1 MDNPSYFQSQC
12 SGTHPNAVVQE
23 EPFGDD
29 QDLYA
34 AFKVDDTEALK
45 NLDENF
51 NELSSRLVQSSA
63 EPPSVK
69 LMKKCSL
76 RRLLSQKT
84 TQLPFAKSWT
94 TPAHSGTI
102 LQKFAKNSIKKN
114 VKLID

>member
-12 SGTHPNAVVQE
+12 SGTHPNAVLVQE

-94 TPAHSGTI
+94 TPEHGGTM
-102 LQKFAKNSIKKN
+102 LLNSPKIQLKICE
-114 VKLID
+114 ID

>member
-12 SGTHPNAVVQE
+12 SGTHPNAVLVQE

-34 AFKVDDTEALK
+34 TFKVDDTEALK

-94 TPAHSGTI
+94 TPEHSGTI
-102 LQKFAKNSIKKN
+102 LLNLPKIQLKICE
-114 VKLID
+114 ID

>member
-1 MDNPSYFQSQC
+1 MDNPSYFQSQS
-12 SGTHPNAVVQE
+12 SGTRPNAVVQE

-51 NELSSRLVQSSA
+51 NELSSRLVQSSV

-102 LQKFAKNSIKKN
+102 LQKFAKN
-114 VKLID
+114 